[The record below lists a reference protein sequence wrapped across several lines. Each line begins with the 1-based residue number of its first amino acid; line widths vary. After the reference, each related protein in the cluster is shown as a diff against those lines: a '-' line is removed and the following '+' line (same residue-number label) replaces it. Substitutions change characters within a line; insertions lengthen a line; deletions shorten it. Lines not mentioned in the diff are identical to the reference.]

1 MEKIEPRVVVWQSL
15 WTERHEGAVLE
26 LLELGRRSARGTITG
41 HDDEAGPFRI
51 EYEVGW
57 DERWRTA
64 GVNLAVVRGDGQRRL
79 RLAQRNGVWRA
90 STGDEGEVDGPGE
103 PDEPDEP
110 DGPDGPRA
118 THGRGEELGFLRGC
132 VDGDIWPTPFTN
144 TLPIRR
150 LGLAV
155 GERREI
161 DVALID
167 GVDATVTRASQAYTR
182 LDRSVFRFE
191 SVGSDFVA
199 DLTVDPT
206 GLVLDYPGLFTRL
219 GDRD

>member
-1 MEKIEPRVVVWQSL
+1 MEEIEPRVVVWQSL
-15 WTERHEGAVLE
+15 WTERHERAGLE
-26 LLELGRRSARGTITG
+26 LLELERRSARGTITG

-51 EYEVGW
+51 EYEVAW

-64 GVNLAVVRGDGQRRL
+64 GVDLAVVRGDGRRRL
-79 RLAQRNGVWRA
+79 RLEQHDGVWR
-90 STGDEGEVDGPGE
+90 EEVGPGE
-103 PDEPDEP
+103 EIPS
-110 DGPDGPRA
+110 
-118 THGRGEELGFLRGC
+118 LRGC
-132 VDGDIWPTPFTN
+132 VDVDIWPTPFTN
-144 TLPIRR
+144 TFPIRR
-150 LGLAV
+150 LGLAM

-167 GVDATVTRASQAYTR
+167 GVNATVTRGSQAYTR